1 MKWLIGTLAAVLV
14 CLGIYAGS
22 AFVSLIGLVSAVRN
36 ADVAQVMARTDMP
49 RVRHS
54 LVEQVIAAY
63 LDRLGQ
69 KRPLRPIERVAINA
83 FGATLADELAA
94 KLMTPENLAVLLK
107 SGTVRNAADNI
118 TFGSMPSL
126 AELDVS
132 NLFGIAGRV
141 RPVKPVEF
149 ALRLAGG
156 ENAGNISM
164 HFAGRRGSCPASP
177 YRLASLRSWW
187 TGCRCADPCV
197 RTQVA
202 V

>member
-1 MKWLIGTLAAVLV
+1 MKWLVGTLAAVLV
-14 CLGIYAGS
+14 SLGIYAGS

-54 LVEQVIAAY
+54 LVDQVMAAY

-69 KRPLRPIERVAINA
+69 KRPLRPIELVAINA
-83 FGATLADELAA
+83 FGATIADDFAA

-107 SGTVRNAADNI
+107 SGTVHNAADNI
-118 TFGSMPSL
+118 TFGSMSSL

-132 NLFGIAGRV
+132 NLFAIAGRV

-149 ALRLAGG
+149 ALRLGG
-156 ENAGNISM
+156 ENAGSISM
-164 HFAGRRGSCPASP
+164 HFAGTTWQLSGITLPSRVVAQLVD
-177 YRLASLRSWW
+177 RLPMR
-187 TGCRCADPCV
+187 
-197 RTQVA
+197 
-202 V
+202 

>member
-1 MKWLIGTLAAVLV
+1 MKWLVGTLAAVLV
-14 CLGIYAGS
+14 SLGIYAGS

-54 LVEQVIAAY
+54 LVDQVMAAY

-69 KRPLRPIERVAINA
+69 KRPLRPIELVAINA
-83 FGATLADELAA
+83 FGATIADDFAA

-118 TFGSMPSL
+118 TFGSMSSL
-126 AELDVS
+126 AEVDVS
-132 NLFGIAGRV
+132 NLFAIAGRV

-156 ENAGNISM
+156 ENAGSISM
-164 HFAGRRGSCPASP
+164 HFAGTTWHLSGITLPPRVVAQLVE
-177 YRLASLRSWW
+177 RLPMR
-187 TGCRCADPCV
+187 
-197 RTQVA
+197 
-202 V
+202 